1 MIGVVLHEQ
10 ISSIGPKIINREKF
24 MRCTRSRL
32 TIIRKLFLWP
42 IRFHEFKTARQVKNC
57 PALIFEGKYGG
68 LLSAKSANFQLEKLF
83 SRGGN

>member
-1 MIGVVLHEQ
+1 
-10 ISSIGPKIINREKF
+10 
-24 MRCTRSRL
+24 
-32 TIIRKLFLWP
+32 LWP